1 MRYPSA
7 KELAKLNRPGRYA
20 VGHGAYL
27 QISKWN
33 TRAWVFRYRRSG
45 KTHHVGLGSCQY
57 VTLAEAREKAHAIR
71 RRMVLDD
78 IDPLA
83 ARRAKQRERLL
94 ASVHAKTFQTCA
106 LEYIAAHEAGW
117 RGGRS
122 REQWLESLK
131 LHVFPKI
138 GAMAVGE
145 IDVAAVLSV
154 LDPIAKRIPETASRI
169 RSRIALILEWAAA
182 RDLRPI
188 DNPARRPRL
197 LPKRERRPKHFAAM
211 PYQDVPALVPELRR
225 CTEMSARALEFLIL
239 TAARPGEVLGAR
251 WSEIKGGTW
260 TVPAERMKSGDEHR
274 VPLNSRAVE
283 LLAGLPSEGEFVFV
297 GKRGAKPYQKALVG
311 LLKRMG
317 HNVTAHGFRSSFRTW
332 CDEQTA
338 YPHHV
343 VEAALAHRIPNA
355 VERAYQRSDLFE
367 KRRRLMQDWADFCAL
382 PARSGEV
389 VTLRGA

>member
-1 MRYPSA
+1 
-7 KELAKLNRPGRYA
+7 
-20 VGHGAYL
+20 
-27 QISKWN
+27 
-33 TRAWVFRYRRSG
+33 
-45 KTHHVGLGSCQY
+45 
-57 VTLAEAREKAHAIR
+57 
-71 RRMVLDD
+71 
-78 IDPLA
+78 
-83 ARRAKQRERLL
+83 
-94 ASVHAKTFQTCA
+94 
-106 LEYIAAHEAGW
+106 
-117 RGGRS
+117 
-122 REQWLESLK
+122 
-131 LHVFPKI
+131 
-138 GAMAVGE
+138 
-145 IDVAAVLSV
+145 
-154 LDPIAKRIPETASRI
+154 
-169 RSRIALILEWAAA
+169 
-182 RDLRPI
+182 
-188 DNPARRPRL
+188 
-197 LPKRERRPKHFAAM
+197 
-211 PYQDVPALVPELRR
+211 
-225 CTEMSARALEFLIL
+225 MSARALEFLIL